1 MRLVKKI
8 NNNVALG
15 IDDSGRDVVVFGK
28 GVGFKHMPYDIT
40 PTDEVQRI
48 FFDVSRGMAGT
59 LAGLSDNVLLAAS
72 DIVDLAKME
81 LECKLN
87 PNLVVTLADH
97 IQFAIERRRE
107 GIDVQNPLQNE
118 VAFVY
123 PNELRIGRTGVAM
136 VNARVEDADL
146 PESEA
151 CSIALHIVNGEMGGA
166 GDTSSIDLVMETAR
180 IMKEVTKII
189 ESELGVT
196 LDRRSY
202 AYNRFVGHFRYL
214 VARLSHGESEQT
226 KNSSLFEQAAK
237 EFPDIYSCVEKIQQY
252 LADTYGWS
260 CSNEELLYLMMH
272 VNRLVTAR

>member
-15 IDDSGRDVVVFGK
+15 VDGSGRDVVVFGK
-28 GVGFKHMPYDIT
+28 GVGFKHMPYELTD
-40 PTDEVQRI
+40 TDEVQRV
-48 FFDVSRGMAGT
+48 FSDVSKSMAAT
-59 LAGLSDNVLLAAS
+59 LAGLSDNVLLASS

-81 LECKLN
+81 LDCKLN

-151 CSIALHIVNGEMGGA
+151 CSIALHIVNGELGGV
-166 GDTSSIDLVMETAR
+166 GDTSDMDVVMESAR

-196 LDRRSY
+196 IDRRSY
-202 AYNRFVGHFRYL
+202 AYNRFVAHFRYL
-214 VARLSHGESEQT
+214 VARLSRGESEET

-237 EFPDIYSCVEKIQQY
+237 DFSDIYSCVEKIQDY
-252 LADTYGWS
+252 LKSTYGWS

-272 VNRLVTAR
+272 VNRLVTAC

>member
-15 IDDSGRDVVVFGK
+15 VDDSGRDVVVFGK
-28 GVGFKHMPYDIT
+28 GVGFKHMPYELT
-40 PTDEVQRI
+40 QTDEVQRV
-48 FFDVSRGMAGT
+48 FFDVSKGMTQT
-59 LAGLSDNVLLAAS
+59 LAGLSDNVLLASS

-81 LECKLN
+81 LDCKLN

-97 IQFAIERRRE
+97 IQFAIERCRE
-107 GIDVQNPLQNE
+107 GIDVHNPLSNE

-123 PNELRIGRTGVAM
+123 PNELRIGRTGIAM

-146 PESEA
+146 PEDEA
-151 CSIALHIVNGEMGGA
+151 CAIALHIVNGELGGVGA
-166 GDTSSIDLVMETAR
+166 SSDMDIVMESAR

-189 ESELGVT
+189 EDEFGET

-202 AYNRFVGHFRYL
+202 AYNRFVAHFRYL
-214 VARLSHGESEQT
+214 VARLSRGESEET
-226 KNSSLFEQAAK
+226 KNSSLFDQAAK
-237 EFPDIYSCVEKIQQY
+237 DFSDIYSCVEKIQDY
-252 LADTYGWS
+252 LKTTYGWS